1 MIFGIICTILCLIG
15 TACFFTGYYYIFCY
29 IAGLAVIVQDVI
41 GFFRKELKNLSG
53 TIFFCVAGAFL
64 LRKSFGLLGGALVG
78 AMFSGLVNGLL
89 GFAILFFASRLRGY
103 YITFAGLAQAY
114 SEVIF

>member
-1 MIFGIICTILCLIG
+1 MNWEGGDFMIFGIICTILCLIG

-29 IAGLAVIVQDVI
+29 ISGLAVIVQDVI

-89 GFAILFFASRLRGY
+89 GFAILFFASRRGKN
-103 YITFAGLAQAY
+103 
-114 SEVIF
+114 